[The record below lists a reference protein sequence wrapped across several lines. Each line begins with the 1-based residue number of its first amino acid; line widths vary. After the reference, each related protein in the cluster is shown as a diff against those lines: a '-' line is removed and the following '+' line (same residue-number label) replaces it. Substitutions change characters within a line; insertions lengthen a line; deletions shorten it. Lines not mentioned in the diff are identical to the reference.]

1 MRSAIFPVTF
11 RGLTTAARLLAF
23 VPSVCSQLDLSFLAQ
38 IAVRSTRIP
47 SRRRRCGFSRRT
59 RALHRIRASWAKDLS
74 LLSVLRR
81 RRRLIRTR
89 TRVRG
94 AAKRAAHF
102 HIRSNWKTMMRKLL
116 SYFTVAFICLAAI
129 GAFTHQAAAV
139 SDNDLKCSPTIE
151 RQQAGL
157 SVCKSSCSVEKDQ
170 TGCKASCDRTLTVC
184 TKRISDRTS
193 ACRREASTCENDCKA
208 HHRDET
214 CKKTCEPKFEKCVQN
229 NT

>member
-1 MRSAIFPVTF
+1 
-11 RGLTTAARLLAF
+11 
-23 VPSVCSQLDLSFLAQ
+23 
-38 IAVRSTRIP
+38 
-47 SRRRRCGFSRRT
+47 
-59 RALHRIRASWAKDLS
+59 
-74 LLSVLRR
+74 
-81 RRRLIRTR
+81 
-89 TRVRG
+89 
-94 AAKRAAHF
+94 
-102 HIRSNWKTMMRKLL
+102 MMRKLL

-157 SVCKSSCSVEKDQ
+157 SICKSSCSVEKDQ

-184 TKRISDRTS
+184 TKNLRSHVDVPARS
-193 ACRREASTCENDCKA
+193 VCMENDCKA